1 MVSLVYSCVASYVV
15 HIRAMGETSSKRKL
29 AALQR
34 SKFHFQTLVTDLYQD
49 TFHFYLEKKR
59 FRSKHWKYFINE
71 LMKTHRVMVSFAP
84 LTNDKSVMI
93 ELNEHE
99 TDPYF
104 LQLSQN

>member
-49 TFHFYLEKKR
+49 TFHFYLEKR
-59 FRSKHWKYFINE
+59 GLGQNTTEDI
-71 LMKTHRVMVSFAP
+71 
-84 LTNDKSVMI
+84 
-93 ELNEHE
+93 
-99 TDPYF
+99 
-104 LQLSQN
+104 LSMSE